1 MYIYTLKGW
10 YEMNRTYELL
20 RQEHQLFL
28 HVNEALDCYK
38 QAYEDFERVSKVNRV
53 VSLWSLT
60 AQEYMD
66 KKYYERQRAFM
77 QRDDEQRRLDL
88 FRFTSD
94 LCIKELREEAKKRN
108 DEIDFCFQ
116 ESDRLH
122 RGYDCQMNEK
132 VKMKIKSERKM
143 LSIFKDASY
152 TPGFGSLSDI
162 IYDVELPVEKDV
174 SEKSSKKPVEP
185 YLLYSISAYISAD
198 YRNRAVESKKYY
210 STLHAW
216 VAKVLAPIS
225 TRVPCNHFLKARI
238 IFSRADKRARKVL
251 RKYYRYKNRVYEAFV
266 KFFTLYLQHKAVRQ
280 ELDRLLTTQE
290 YQMAAQQY
298 LRLYF

>member
-20 RQEHQLFL
+20 SQEHQLFL
-28 HVNEALDCYK
+28 HVNEALACYK

-88 FRFTSD
+88 FRFASD

-132 VKMKIKSERKM
+132 VKVKIKSERKM
-143 LSIFKDASY
+143 LSKFKDASY

-162 IYDVELPVEKDV
+162 SDVEPPVEKDV
-174 SEKSSKKPVEP
+174 PEKSSKKKIEA
-185 YLLYSISAYISAD
+185 YLLYSISGYISAD
-198 YRNRAVESKKYY
+198 YRNRAVELKKYY
-210 STLHAW
+210 STFHAW
-216 VAKVLAPIS
+216 VAKELAPIS
-225 TRVPCNHFLKARI
+225 TRVPCKRFTKARI
-238 IFSRADKRARKVL
+238 IFSRADMRARRVL
-251 RKYYRYKNRVYEAFV
+251 KKYYQCKNRVYEAFV
-266 KFFTLYLQHKAVRQ
+266 KFFTLYLQHKSVRQ

>member
-20 RQEHQLFL
+20 RQEHRLFL
-28 HVNEALDCYK
+28 HVNEALACYK

-88 FRFTSD
+88 FRFASD

-132 VKMKIKSERKM
+132 VKAKIRSERKM
-143 LSIFKDASY
+143 RSKFKDASY

-162 IYDVELPVEKDV
+162 SDIEPPLAKEVPERS
-174 SEKSSKKPVEP
+174 SEKTIEP
-185 YLLYSISAYISAD
+185 YLLYSISAFISAD
-198 YRNRAVESKKYY
+198 YKNRALELKKYY
-210 STLHAW
+210 SMVHTWAT
-216 VAKVLAPIS
+216 KEFAPIN
-225 TRVPCNHFLKARI
+225 TRVPCKRFTKARI

-251 RKYYRYKNRVYEAFV
+251 HKYYKCKNRVYEAFV
-266 KFFTLYLQHKAVRQ
+266 KFFTLYLQYKAVRQ
-280 ELDRLLTTQE
+280 ELDRLSTTQE
-290 YQMAAQQY
+290 YQTAAQQH

>member
-1 MYIYTLKGW
+1 MLTRRFLPWMYIYTLKGW

-28 HVNEALDCYK
+28 HVIEALACYK

-88 FRFTSD
+88 FRFASD

-132 VKMKIKSERKM
+132 VKVKIKSERKM
-143 LSIFKDASY
+143 LSKFKDASY

-162 IYDVELPVEKDV
+162 SDVEPPVEKDV
-174 SEKSSKKPVEP
+174 PEKSSKKKIEA
-185 YLLYSISAYISAD
+185 YLLYSISGYISAD
-198 YRNRAVESKKYY
+198 YRNRAVELKKYY

-216 VAKVLAPIS
+216 VAKELAPIS
-225 TRVPCNHFLKARI
+225 TRVPCKRFTKARN

-251 RKYYRYKNRVYEAFV
+251 RKYYRCKNRVYEAFV
-266 KFFTLYLQHKAVRQ
+266 KFFTLYLQYKAVR
-280 ELDRLLTTQE
+280 
-290 YQMAAQQY
+290 
-298 LRLYF
+298 

>member
-20 RQEHQLFL
+20 RQEHRLFL
-28 HVNEALDCYK
+28 RVIDALTCYK
-38 QAYEDFERVSKVNRV
+38 QAYKDFERVSKVNRV

-88 FRFTSD
+88 FRFASD

-108 DEIDFCFQ
+108 DEVDFCFQ

-122 RGYDCQMNEK
+122 RVYDCQMNEK
-132 VKMKIKSERKM
+132 VKVKIRSERKM
-143 LSIFKDASY
+143 LSKFKDASY

-162 IYDVELPVEKDV
+162 SDIEPPLVNEVPERS
-174 SEKSSKKPVEP
+174 SEKTIAP
-185 YLLYSISAYISAD
+185 YLLYSISAFISAD

-216 VAKVLAPIS
+216 VTKEFAPIS
-225 TRVPCNHFLKARI
+225 TRVPCKRFTKARI
-238 IFSRADKRARKVL
+238 IFSRADMRARRVL
-251 RKYYRYKNRVYEAFV
+251 KKYYQCKNRVYEAFV
-266 KFFTLYLQHKAVRQ
+266 KFFTLYLQYKAVRQ
-280 ELDRLLTTQE
+280 ELDRLSTTQE
-290 YQMAAQQY
+290 YQTAAQQY

>member
-1 MYIYTLKGW
+1 M
-10 YEMNRTYELL
+10 
-20 RQEHQLFL
+20 FL
-28 HVNEALDCYK
+28 HVIEALACYK

-116 ESDRLH
+116 KSDRLH

-132 VKMKIKSERKM
+132 VKVKIKSERKM
-143 LSIFKDASY
+143 LSKFKDASY

-162 IYDVELPVEKDV
+162 SDVEPPVENDV
-174 SEKSSKKPVEP
+174 PEKSSKKKIEA
-185 YLLYSISAYISAD
+185 YLLYSISGYISAD
-198 YRNRAVESKKYY
+198 YRNRAVELKKYY

-216 VAKVLAPIS
+216 VAKGLAPIS
-225 TRVPCNHFLKARI
+225 TRVPCKRFTKARI
-238 IFSRADKRARKVL
+238 IFSRADMRARRVL
-251 RKYYRYKNRVYEAFV
+251 KKYYQYKNRVYEAFV
-266 KFFTLYLQHKAVRQ
+266 KFFTLYLQYKAVRQ
-280 ELDRLLTTQE
+280 ELDCLSTTQE
-290 YQMAAQQY
+290 FLSAAQQH

>member
-28 HVNEALDCYK
+28 HVIEALACYK

-88 FRFTSD
+88 FRFASD

-132 VKMKIKSERKM
+132 VKVKIKSERKM
-143 LSIFKDASY
+143 LSKFKDASY

-162 IYDVELPVEKDV
+162 SDVEPPVENDV
-174 SEKSSKKPVEP
+174 PEKSSKKKIEA

-225 TRVPCNHFLKARI
+225 TRVPCKRFTKARI
-238 IFSRADKRARKVL
+238 IFSRADKRARRVL
-251 RKYYRYKNRVYEAFV
+251 KKYYQYKSRVYEAFV
-266 KFFTLYLQHKAVRQ
+266 KFFTLYLQYKAVRQ
-280 ELDRLLTTQE
+280 ELDRLSTSQE
-290 YQMAAQQY
+290 YSSVSQQY

>member
-20 RQEHQLFL
+20 RQEHRLFL
-28 HVNEALDCYK
+28 HVNEALACYK
-38 QAYEDFERVSKVNRV
+38 QAYEDFKRVSKVNRV

-88 FRFTSD
+88 FRFASD

-122 RGYDCQMNEK
+122 RGYDCRMTEK

-143 LSIFKDASY
+143 LSIFQDASY

-162 IYDVELPVEKDV
+162 SDVELPVEKDV
-174 SEKSSKKPVEP
+174 SEESSKKTVEP
-185 YLLYSISAYISAD
+185 YLLYSISGYISVD
-198 YRNRAVESKKYY
+198 YKNRAIESKKYY

-225 TRVPCNHFLKARI
+225 TRVPCNHFSKART
-238 IFSRADKRARKVL
+238 IFSRADKRARRVL
-251 RKYYRYKNRVYEAFV
+251 NKYYQCKNRVYEAFV
-266 KFFTLYLQHKAVRQ
+266 KFFTLYLQYNAIRK
-280 ELDRLLTTQE
+280 ELDRLSTSQE
-290 YQMAAQQY
+290 YLAAAQQH

>member
-20 RQEHQLFL
+20 RQEHRLFL
-28 HVNEALDCYK
+28 HVNEALACYK
-38 QAYEDFERVSKVNRV
+38 QAYEDFKRVSKVNRV

-88 FRFTSD
+88 FRFASD

-132 VKMKIKSERKM
+132 VKVKIKSERKM
-143 LSIFKDASY
+143 LSKFKDASY

-162 IYDVELPVEKDV
+162 SDVEPPVENDV
-174 SEKSSKKPVEP
+174 PEKSSKKKIEA
-185 YLLYSISAYISAD
+185 YLLYSISGYISAD
-198 YRNRAVESKKYY
+198 YRNRAVELKKYY

-216 VAKVLAPIS
+216 VAKELAPIS
-225 TRVPCNHFLKARI
+225 TRVPCKRFLKART
-238 IFSRADKRARKVL
+238 IFSRADKRARRVL
-251 RKYYRYKNRVYEAFV
+251 KSIINTRVV
-266 KFFTLYLQHKAVRQ
+266 CMKHL
-280 ELDRLLTTQE
+280 
-290 YQMAAQQY
+290 
-298 LRLYF
+298 

>member
-20 RQEHQLFL
+20 SQEHQLFL
-28 HVNEALDCYK
+28 HVNEALACYK
-38 QAYEDFERVSKVNRV
+38 QAYKDFERVSMINRV
-53 VSLWSLT
+53 MSLWSLT
-60 AQEYMD
+60 AQEHMD
-66 KKYYERQRAFM
+66 KKYYERQWAYMR
-77 QRDDEQRRLDL
+77 RDDEQRRLDL
-88 FRFTSD
+88 FRFASD
-94 LCIKELREEAKKRN
+94 LCIKELREEARRRN

-122 RGYDCQMNEK
+122 RGYDCRMNEK

-162 IYDVELPVEKDV
+162 SDVELPVEKDV
-174 SEKSSKKPVEP
+174 SEKSSKKTIEA

-225 TRVPCNHFLKARI
+225 TRVPCNRFLKART
-238 IFSRADKRARKVL
+238 IFSRADKRARRVL
-251 RKYYRYKNRVYEAFV
+251 KKYYQYKSRVYETFV
-266 KFFTLYLQHKAVRQ
+266 KFFTLYLQYKAVRK
-280 ELDRLLTTQE
+280 ELDRLSTTQKFLS
-290 YQMAAQQY
+290 AAQQH

>member
-28 HVNEALDCYK
+28 RTIEALTCYK
-38 QAYEDFERVSKVNRV
+38 QAYKDFERVSKINRV
-53 VSLWSLT
+53 MSLWSLT

-88 FRFTSD
+88 FRFASD

-132 VKMKIKSERKM
+132 VKVKIKSERKM
-143 LSIFKDASY
+143 LSKFKDASY

-162 IYDVELPVEKDV
+162 SDVEPPVENDV
-174 SEKSSKKPVEP
+174 PEKSSKKKIEA
-185 YLLYSISAYISAD
+185 YLLYSISGYISAD
-198 YRNRAVESKKYY
+198 YRNRAVELKKYY

-216 VAKVLAPIS
+216 VAKGLAPIS
-225 TRVPCNHFLKARI
+225 TRVPCKRFTKARI
-238 IFSRADKRARKVL
+238 IFSRADMRARRVL
-251 RKYYRYKNRVYEAFV
+251 KKYYQCKNRVYEAFV

-290 YQMAAQQY
+290 YQTAAQQH